1 MNDSYS
7 LRTGWRAV
15 RFLTSLVTVAIGT
28 VLSGVAGQGTM
39 AFAGEVHIYNDY
51 VKVIEFRLAPGEA
64 TTTQA
69 VLNRVIY
76 SLSRFAV
83 RYEREDR
90 QISREHNHDRGDV
103 HELAAGTT
111 RLLNTGESEARF
123 LEFRSLVIPLDP
135 DPPGPSAYE
144 LSRETNVSES
154 APGTANMMFD
164 SSHFRINEYKLDQ
177 NEAVLEHLMA
187 NHVVLA
193 LSELSL
199 RYFDNVGSSQVK
211 HMTEIDVSWSPAG
224 EYSIQNTGQN
234 KAHFVTVEIKPPQR
248 YTDYEP

>member
-15 RFLTSLVTVAIGT
+15 LFLTSIVTVAIGT
-28 VLSGVAGQGTM
+28 VLGGAAGQRTM
-39 AFAGEVHIYNDY
+39 AVEGEVHIYNDY
-51 VKVIEFRLAPGEA
+51 VKVTEFRLAPGEA
-64 TTTQA
+64 TTAQA
-69 VLNRVIY
+69 ALNRVIY
-76 SLSRFAV
+76 SLSSFAA

-90 QISREHNHDRGDV
+90 EISREHDHDRGDV

-111 RLLNTGESEARF
+111 SLLNTGESEARF

-144 LSRETNVSES
+144 LSRATNVAES
-154 APGTANMMFD
+154 APGKATMIFD
-164 SSHFRINEYKLDQ
+164 NTHFRINEYELDQ

-193 LSELSL
+193 LSEFSL
-199 RYFDNVGSSQVK
+199 RYFDSAGSSQVK
-211 HMTEIDVSWSPAG
+211 HMTEMDVSWSPAG
-224 EYSIQNTGQN
+224 EYSLQNTGQH
-234 KAHFVTVEIKPPQR
+234 KARFVTVEIKPPQR